1 MRHCFVVRTTLLI
14 CCRLHSNGLRLF
26 QTGELSDRNE
36 EWYKL
41 VPPETRDALGKREVQ
56 RQSVI
61 FEAFKGV
68 LDLFQKSPFLT
79 TVPAER
85 EYVFDLE
92 AVRNVY
98 IDALR
103 SASPPIIRESFLNK
117 FINEVFGNL
126 DQVVAHHQ
134 RMLGALFARQREQHP
149 IVQSISDI
157 ILDSMYFLFFFNQ
170 YLLNLIQ
177 LR

>member
-1 MRHCFVVRTTLLI
+1 
-14 CCRLHSNGLRLF
+14 LHTDEGLRLF
-26 QTGELSDRNE
+26 QTGELPDRDE

-41 VPPETRDALGKREVQ
+41 VTPEAREALGKSEVQ

-61 FEAFKGV
+61 FEVFK
-68 LDLFQKSPFLT
+68 
-79 TVPAER
+79 AER

-92 AVRNVY
+92 AVREVF

-126 DQVVAHHQ
+126 DQLLAHHQ

-149 IVQSISDI
+149 VVQSISDI
-157 ILDSMYFLFFFNQ
+157 ILDSMPIISSWSY
-170 YLLNLIQ
+170 IC
-177 LR
+177 